1 MPLPPDRYPP
11 MPLDL
16 LQSTAIAG
24 GLAWASGIR
33 LYAAVFLAGLL
44 GRLEVI
50 TLPSGLSLLQDDWV
64 LWISG
69 ILMAGE
75 FLADKIPAFDSVWD
89 AAHTFIRVPAGMLL
103 AWGVFHDATPAMQL
117 AAALLGG
124 AITSGT
130 HLTKA
135 GTRAMINTSP
145 EPFSN
150 WGASVGEDV
159 AVVGGLYLVWAYP
172 WVFLGLLGVF
182 LLLMIWLL
190 PKLLRVLRRAWQR
203 LRSAPAVQPAAS

>member
-1 MPLPPDRYPP
+1 MS
-11 MPLDL
+11 MDL
-16 LQSTAIAG
+16 LQSIALAT

-33 LYAAVFLAGLL
+33 LYAAVFLIGLL
-44 GRLEVI
+44 GRYEVV

-64 LWISG
+64 LWVSG

-75 FLADKIPAFDSVWD
+75 FLADKLPAFDSVWD
-89 AAHTFIRVPAGMLL
+89 AAHTFVRIPAGMLL
-103 AWGVFHDATPAMQL
+103 SWGVFHEATPAVQL

-135 GTRAMINTSP
+135 GTRALINTSP

-150 WGASVGEDV
+150 WGASVSEDV
-159 AVVGGLYLVWAYP
+159 AVVGGLYLVWAHP
-172 WVFLGLLGVF
+172 WVFLGLFGVF
-182 LLLMIWLL
+182 ALVMIWLL
-190 PKLLRVLRRAWQR
+190 PKLWRVLRKVWRR
-203 LRSAPAVQPAAS
+203 LRGPGEVQPATS